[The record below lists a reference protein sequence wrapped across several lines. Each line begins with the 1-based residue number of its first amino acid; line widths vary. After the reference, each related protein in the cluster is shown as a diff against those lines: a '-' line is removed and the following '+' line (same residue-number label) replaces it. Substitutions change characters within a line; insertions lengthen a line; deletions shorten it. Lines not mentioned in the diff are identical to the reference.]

1 MFSIQVFL
9 KPRDGNLVPLLPVV
23 SSLIKDKRAHP
34 DLNIVDISDDT
45 SPVEG
50 MYQQIFH
57 YLFIKTTSKS
67 RFELATFIM
76 AMIVFQILNW
86 KFWFVSGGKKI
97 LLFCS
102 KIKKEDIEVLFIHYG
117 KGKLD

>member
-1 MFSIQVFL
+1 MFL

-50 MYQQIFH
+50 MYQQF
-57 YLFIKTTSKS
+57 KTVFYQNIVKIEIRVSN
-67 RFELATFIM
+67 FYYATDTF
-76 AMIVFQILNW
+76 
-86 KFWFVSGGKKI
+86 
-97 LLFCS
+97 
-102 KIKKEDIEVLFIHYG
+102 
-117 KGKLD
+117 

>member
-1 MFSIQVFL
+1 MLYHFKRIFSIQVFL

-57 YLFIKTTSKS
+57 FFYQN
-67 RFELATFIM
+67 
-76 AMIVFQILNW
+76 IV
-86 KFWFVSGGKKI
+86 KI
-97 LLFCS
+97 EIRASNFYYDNDS
-102 KIKKEDIEVLFIHYG
+102 F
-117 KGKLD
+117 

>member
-1 MFSIQVFL
+1 MFL

-57 YLFIKTTSKS
+57 CILIKTSSKS

-76 AMIVFQILNW
+76 AMMVF
-86 KFWFVSGGKKI
+86 
-97 LLFCS
+97 
-102 KIKKEDIEVLFIHYG
+102 
-117 KGKLD
+117 